1 MEIGTEMVP
10 LRDLFVSEACMNA
23 TILELRK
30 WSNHLAFH
38 FPKNVRRV
46 FE

>member
-1 MEIGTEMVP
+1 MSNMNEKVP
-10 LRDLFVSEACMNA
+10 LGNFTVSEARMNA
-23 TILELRK
+23 RILRLRK

-38 FPKNVRRV
+38 FPKNVRGE